1 MNTAHSSHYGTLTSA
16 AGSTNKAQIELH
28 QRNWIHNN
36 KENEEIKNEYNA
48 TTVISSRKGSLL
60 HTMSNAANFENAKQK
75 RLKAFKQQCAEHYE
89 ATVDPIDLHDLQD
102 P

>member
-1 MNTAHSSHYGTLTSA
+1 
-16 AGSTNKAQIELH
+16 
-28 QRNWIHNN
+28 
-36 KENEEIKNEYNA
+36 
-48 TTVISSRKGSLL
+48 
-60 HTMSNAANFENAKQK
+60 MSNPANFENAKQK